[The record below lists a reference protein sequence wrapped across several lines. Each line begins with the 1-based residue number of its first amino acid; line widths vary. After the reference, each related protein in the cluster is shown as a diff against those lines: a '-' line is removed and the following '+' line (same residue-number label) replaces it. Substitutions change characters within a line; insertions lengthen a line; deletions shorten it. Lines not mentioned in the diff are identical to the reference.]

1 MKHLLYI
8 FFVVMFTASSVNDA
22 RKANRAF
29 ENGDYEQA
37 VELYQQAIEDDPNN
51 AKLHF
56 NLGNA
61 LFKLGQSDDADRA
74 FEQYRNLTDSPVEES
89 YADYNKGR
97 MLTDA
102 EEYDEAI
109 EHFRE
114 ALKKNPSDSDAR
126 YNYELALKK
135 QQEQEQQEEEQQDD
149 SDQNDEQDEDQDQQD
164 DQQNED
170 QEQDQDQN
178 EDQNQNQD
186 QQDQDEENSE
196 QEQQQSPVEMSP
208 EEAENILD
216 ALKQLERELL
226 ENQKKESTE
235 SQSSNDRDW

>member
-1 MKHLLYI
+1 MKQLLYI
-8 FFVVMFTASSVNDA
+8 FLMVIFTASSVNDA

-37 VELYQQAIEDDPNN
+37 VELYQRAIADDPDN

-61 LFKLGQSDDADRA
+61 LFKLGQLDDADRA
-74 FEQYRNLTDSPVEES
+74 FEQYKRLVDSPVEES

-97 MLTDA
+97 MLTDM
-102 EEYDEAI
+102 EQYDEAV

-114 ALKKNPSDSDAR
+114 ALKKNPADPDAR
-126 YNYELALKK
+126 YNYELALRK
-135 QQEQEQQEEEQQDD
+135 QQEQEQQDQDQQDD
-149 SDQNDEQDEDQDQQD
+149 SDQNDDQDENQDQQD
-164 DQQNED
+164 DSQNDD
-170 QEQDQDQN
+170 QEQNQD
-178 EDQNQNQD
+178 QNQD
-186 QQDQDEENSE
+186 QQPQNPQDQENPE
-196 QEQQQSPVEMSP
+196 QEQQPAPVEMSP

-235 SQSSNDRDW
+235 SQSRNDKDW